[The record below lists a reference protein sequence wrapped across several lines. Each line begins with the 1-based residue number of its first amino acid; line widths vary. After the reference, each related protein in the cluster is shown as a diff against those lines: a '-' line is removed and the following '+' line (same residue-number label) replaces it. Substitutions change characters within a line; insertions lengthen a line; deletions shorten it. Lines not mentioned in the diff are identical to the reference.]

1 MLKWT
6 LWLPCFAILLA
17 VLRTSADQ
25 VIMSNGDTYNG
36 TVLSLNTNTL
46 VLKNE
51 NLGKVT
57 LMRNKVASITFG
69 NATPPPVAATAPT
82 NAAIPHLTSALTNS
96 ADPTIPALRGIGSQ
110 SNLIQ
115 QVETQFLA
123 PAGPE
128 AVNKFNDLLAGID
141 SGQINMNSL
150 RAQAQSAADQLRAL
164 KKDMGSDADSDS
176 EIDSYL
182 TILDSFLAET
192 SPTNSVKQ
200 P

>member
-1 MLKWT
+1 MLKWMF
-6 LWLPCFAILLA
+6 WLPGLVIFLA
-17 VLRTSADQ
+17 VQRAPADQ

-36 TVLSLNTNTL
+36 IVLSLNTNTL
-46 VLKNE
+46 VLQNE

-69 NATPPPVAATAPT
+69 TAAPAPATATAPT
-82 NAAIPHLTSALTNS
+82 NTAIPRFSAALTNS
-96 ADPTIPALRGIGSQ
+96 ANATDPTVASLRGISSQ

-123 PAGPE
+123 PAGPD
-128 AVNKFNDLLAGID
+128 AVNKFNGLLGDLD
-141 SGQINMNSL
+141 SGKVDMNGL

-164 KKDMGSDADSDS
+164 KKGTDSDS
-176 EIDSYL
+176 DTEIDSYL

-192 SPTNSVKQ
+192 APTNSVK
-200 P
+200 

>member
-6 LWLPCFAILLA
+6 FWLPGLVIFLA
-17 VLRTSADQ
+17 VLRAPADQ

-36 TVLSLNTNTL
+36 IVLSLNTNTL

-69 NATPPPVAATAPT
+69 SATPAPAAVTAPT
-82 NAAIPHLTSALTNS
+82 NTAIPRFSAALTNS
-96 ADPTIPALRGIGSQ
+96 ASATDPTVASLRGISSQ

-115 QVETQFLA
+115 QVESQFLA
-123 PAGPE
+123 PACPD
-128 AVNKFNDLLAGID
+128 AVNKFNGLLGDLD
-141 SGQINMNSL
+141 SGKVDMNGL

-164 KKDMGSDADSDS
+164 KKGTDSDS
-176 EIDSYL
+176 DTEIDSYL

-192 SPTNSVKQ
+192 APTNSVK
-200 P
+200 